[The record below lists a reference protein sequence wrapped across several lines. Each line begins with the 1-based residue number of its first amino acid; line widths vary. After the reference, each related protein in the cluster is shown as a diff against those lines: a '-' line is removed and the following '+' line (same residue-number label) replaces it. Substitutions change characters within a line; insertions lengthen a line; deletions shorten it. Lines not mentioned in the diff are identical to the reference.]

1 MSFLFVTYYFARKIF
16 TVPFMPSK
24 VTWSFSAKEIQENL
38 TLSTKNNVFITF
50 QVSFKSV
57 NRSGNKQF
65 TPSCGSSSLE
75 TMTQYFTVWNV
86 HITNLQS
93 LTTVRFLKEEKK
105 TFTKRNLRSMM
116 LFLFLENRFCRFTTL
131 HTRLAKAWAGIKSCV
146 PKILCL
152 PGADP
157 GFFLGGG
164 ALVSCSTSTPIN
176 HIVFFFGRIPIVFE
190 NRRSSQGGGG
200 VRTPCTLPL
209 DPSLSTPMTLSL
221 KRKKSFRTA
230 NRIAKLIIL
239 SKNGVFVV

>member
-1 MSFLFVTYYFARKIF
+1 MSFLFGTYYFARKIF

-93 LTTVRFLKEEKK
+93 FTTVRFLKEEKK
-105 TFTKRNLRSMM
+105 TFTKRNWIVLIKPKKH
-116 LFLFLENRFCRFTTL
+116 LVLLINR
-131 HTRLAKAWAGIKSCV
+131 
-146 PKILCL
+146 KIHK
-152 PGADP
+152 PM
-157 GFFLGGG
+157 
-164 ALVSCSTSTPIN
+164 
-176 HIVFFFGRIPIVFE
+176 VFF
-190 NRRSSQGGGG
+190 SSRGIAGK
-200 VRTPCTLPL
+200 
-209 DPSLSTPMTLSL
+209 L
-221 KRKKSFRTA
+221 KRE
-230 NRIAKLIIL
+230 NE
-239 SKNGVFVV
+239 

>member
-1 MSFLFVTYYFARKIF
+1 MSFLFGTYYFARKIF

-65 TPSCGSSSLE
+65 TPSCGSSSLQE

-105 TFTKRNLRSMM
+105 TFKKRNLRSIM
-116 LFLFLENRFCRFTTL
+116 LFLFRENRFCRFTAL

-164 ALVSCSTSTPIN
+164 ALVSCSPSTPIN
-176 HIVFFFGRIPIVFE
+176 HIVFFLAEYQLYSKTAGHLRGE
-190 NRRSSQGGGG
+190 GGCALPAPFPSI
-200 VRTPCTLPL
+200 RPCLL
-209 DPSLSTPMTLSL
+209 
-221 KRKKSFRTA
+221 RWRCH
-230 NRIAKLIIL
+230 
-239 SKNGVFVV
+239 